1 MIQSF
6 NFFRGMVGARV
17 VSVGG
22 ALLNEPYIPLQIT
35 HAPPMG
41 MSYRHWNMLPQD
53 LRGGERL
60 GMENY
65 IEGWEAAR
73 DANYNNP
80 YPDQLRGEVW
90 NRGFHAWWERR
101 NVPPIDERYPEY
113 YNTDEYVFFD
123 VTEVMPDPDN
133 NRPYKFM
140 LFRHIEDGNTVQGSR
155 ITSEHPMY
163 NFPDVI

>member
-1 MIQSF
+1 MIKPF
-6 NFFRGMVGARV
+6 K
-17 VSVGG
+17 
-22 ALLNEPYIPLQIT
+22 LLNGYTYSDEYTLPILTDVEPPFNI
-35 HAPPMG
+35 
-41 MSYRHWNMLPQD
+41 SRRHWNMLPQD
-53 LRGGERL
+53 LRGGERE
-60 GMENY
+60 GMETY

-90 NRGFHAWWERR
+90 NRGFDAWWNRR

-123 VTEVMPDPDN
+123 VTEVIPDLDN